1 LSPRKFNII
10 CIVALI
16 VVASLAMLMI
26 EMSPGSRTLDL
37 VPAQDLGSTG
47 SSDSSSAFVVQPLSL
62 GLSLAVVADMGM
74 MTAGLVILF
83 KDDAPGRYRAR

>member
-10 CIVALI
+10 CIVTLI
-16 VVASLAMLMI
+16 AVASVAMLMI

-37 VPAQDLGSTG
+37 LPAQDVASTG
-47 SSDSSSAFVVQPLSL
+47 TDSSSAYVMQPLSL
-62 GLSLAVVADMGM
+62 GLSLTVVADMGL
-74 MTAGLVILF
+74 MTLGLVILF